1 VAKLVVCELDD
12 VPETLSGHAREYTLV
27 AVVARTEREERP
39 GLKIGPAHET
49 VEIRELYFEP
59 KERAERSKH

>member
-12 VPETLSGHAREYTLV
+12 VPETLSLHAKEHTLV
-27 AVVARTEREERP
+27 AVVARTEPENEHAQ
-39 GLKIGPAHET
+39 LPA

-59 KERAERSKH
+59 KERAERRHY